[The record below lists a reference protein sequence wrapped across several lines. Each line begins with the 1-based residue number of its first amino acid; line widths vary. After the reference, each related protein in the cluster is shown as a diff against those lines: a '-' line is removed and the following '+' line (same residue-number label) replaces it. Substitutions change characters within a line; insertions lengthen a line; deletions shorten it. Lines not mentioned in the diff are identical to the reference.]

1 MKFILPPLTLA
12 LFGLL
17 AWWLIA
23 IKPEPERRKFKPR
36 QPVVEHMAAER
47 KTLRVYVDAYGSV
60 RPRTSTILLAE
71 TPGLIEAV
79 APFEDTNRSGPSA
92 SFRAGGFFEMGDML
106 VRIED
111 IDIRAAKANAEA
123 LLRTAE
129 LQLEQERALA
139 EQAKSEWELERDW
152 KDAPDLVKRLPQ
164 IRKAEA
170 DAKAAEAR
178 YAQANRNF
186 ERTRVRAPFRG
197 RILETMADVGQRVGG
212 GASPAL
218 AKVYALDIAEVDLS
232 LSRSELRLLNFE
244 EGANGTGTIPEVQIL
259 DEAGKPSHVGK
270 LDRSEGTVDPRTRLT
285 NVVASLKGAFAD
297 PFSQKAIDAP
307 GSLSPGEFVEAR
319 IFGPEVGV
327 FVIPRSAFREKDTLL
342 VINEQNRIEPRK
354 VTSIRQA
361 KDVVWVKDGLQ
372 ENDKVCLT
380 PLDVIS
386 AKMKVKLASQPADF
400 NSSKR

>member
-1 MKFILPPLTLA
+1 M
-12 LFGLL
+12 
-17 AWWLIA
+17 
-23 IKPEPERRKFKPR
+23 KPEPERRKFKPR
-36 QPVVEHMAAER
+36 EPVVEHMVAER
-47 KTLRVYVDAYGSV
+47 KNLRVYVDAYGSV
-60 RPRTSTILLAE
+60 KPRTSTILLAE

-79 APFEDTNRSGPSA
+79 APFEDSNRSGPHA
-92 SFRAGGFFEMGDML
+92 SFRAGGFFEKGDML
-106 VRIED
+106 VKIED
-111 IDIRAAKANAEA
+111 IDLRAARADAEA

-139 EQAKSEWELERDW
+139 EQAKSEWELGRDW

-178 YAQANRNF
+178 LAQAKRNF

-197 RILETMADVGQRVGG
+197 RILETMADIGQRVGG

-232 LSRSELRLLNFE
+232 LSRSELQLLAFE
-244 EGANGTGTIPEVQIL
+244 EGTNGTGHAPEVQIL
-259 DEAGKPSHVGK
+259 DEAGKCTHVGN
-270 LDRSEGTVDPRTRLT
+270 LDRSEGTVDSRTRLT
-285 NVVASLKGAFAD
+285 NVVASLEGAFAD
-297 PFSQKAIDAP
+297 PFVEREIDAP

-354 VTSIRQA
+354 VTSLRQA
-361 KDVVWVKDGLQ
+361 KDFVWVKDGLK

-386 AKMKVKLASQPADF
+386 TKMKVKLASKQVDS
-400 NSSKR
+400 NSSE

>member
-1 MKFILPPLTLA
+1 MKFVLPPITLL

-17 AWWLIA
+17 TWWLIA
-23 IKPEPERRKFKPR
+23 MKPEPERRKFKPR
-36 QPVVEHMAAER
+36 EPVVEHMVAER
-47 KTLRVYVDAYGSV
+47 KNLRVYVDAYGSV
-60 RPRTSTILLAE
+60 KPRTSTILLAE

-79 APFEDTNRSGPSA
+79 APFEDSNRSGPHA
-92 SFRAGGFFEMGDML
+92 SFRAGGFFEKGDML
-106 VRIED
+106 VKIED
-111 IDIRAAKANAEA
+111 IDLRAARADAEA

-139 EQAKSEWELERDW
+139 EQAKSEWELGRDW

-178 YAQANRNF
+178 LAQAKRNF

-197 RILETMADVGQRVGG
+197 RILETMADIGQRVGG

-232 LSRSELRLLNFE
+232 LSRSELQLLAFE
-244 EGANGTGTIPEVQIL
+244 EGTNGTGHAPEVQIL
-259 DEAGKPSHVGK
+259 DEAGKCTHVGN
-270 LDRSEGTVDPRTRLT
+270 LDRSEGTVDSRTRLT
-285 NVVASLKGAFAD
+285 NVVASLEGAFAD
-297 PFSQKAIDAP
+297 PFVEREIDAP

-354 VTSIRQA
+354 VTSLRQA
-361 KDVVWVKDGLQ
+361 KDFVWVKDGLK

-386 AKMKVKLASQPADF
+386 TKMKVKLASKKVDS
-400 NSSKR
+400 NSSQ

>member
-1 MKFILPPLTLA
+1 M
-12 LFGLL
+12 
-17 AWWLIA
+17 
-23 IKPEPERRKFKPR
+23 KPEPERRKFKPR
-36 QPVVEHMAAER
+36 EPVVEHMVAER
-47 KTLRVYVDAYGSV
+47 KNLRVYVDAYGSV
-60 RPRTSTILLAE
+60 KPRTSTILLAE

-79 APFEDTNRSGPSA
+79 APFEDSNRSGPHA
-92 SFRAGGFFEMGDML
+92 SFRAGGFFEKGDML
-106 VRIED
+106 VKIED
-111 IDIRAAKANAEA
+111 IDLRATRADAEA

-139 EQAKSEWELERDW
+139 EQAKSEWELGRDW

-178 YAQANRNF
+178 LAQAKRNF
-186 ERTRVRAPFRG
+186 ERTRVRSPFRG

-232 LSRSELRLLNFE
+232 LSRSELQLLAFE
-244 EGANGTGTIPEVQIL
+244 EGTNGTGHAPEVQIL
-259 DEAGKPSHVGK
+259 DEAGKCTHVGN

-285 NVVASLKGAFAD
+285 NVVASLEGAFAD
-297 PFSQKAIDAP
+297 PFVERESDAP
-307 GSLSPGEFVEAR
+307 VSLSPGEFVEAR

-354 VTSIRQA
+354 VTSLRQA
-361 KDVVWVKDGLQ
+361 KDFVWVKDGLK

-386 AKMKVKLASQPADF
+386 TKMKVKLASKKVDS
-400 NSSKR
+400 NSSQ

>member
-1 MKFILPPLTLA
+1 MKFVLPPITLL

-17 AWWLIA
+17 TWWLIA
-23 IKPEPERRKFKPR
+23 MKPEPERRKFKPR
-36 QPVVEHMAAER
+36 EPVVEHMVAER
-47 KTLRVYVDAYGSV
+47 KNLRVYVDAYGSV
-60 RPRTSTILLAE
+60 KPRTSTILLAE

-79 APFEDTNRSGPSA
+79 APFEDSNRSGPHA
-92 SFRAGGFFEMGDML
+92 SFRAGGFFEKGDML
-106 VRIED
+106 VKIED
-111 IDIRAAKANAEA
+111 IDLRAARADAEA

-139 EQAKSEWELERDW
+139 EQAKSEWELGRDW

-178 YAQANRNF
+178 LAQAKRNF

-232 LSRSELRLLNFE
+232 LSRSELQLLAFE
-244 EGANGTGTIPEVQIL
+244 EGTNGTGHAPEVQIL
-259 DEAGKPSHVGK
+259 DEAGKCTHVGN

-285 NVVASLKGAFAD
+285 NVVANLEGAFAD
-297 PFSQKAIDAP
+297 PFVEKEIDAP

-319 IFGPEVGV
+319 VFGPEVGV

-354 VTSIRQA
+354 VTSLRQA
-361 KDVVWVKDGLQ
+361 KDFVWVKDGLK

-386 AKMKVKLASQPADF
+386 TKMKVKLASKQVDS
-400 NSSKR
+400 NSSQ

>member
-1 MKFILPPLTLA
+1 MKFVLPPITLL

-17 AWWLIA
+17 TWWLIA
-23 IKPEPERRKFKPR
+23 MKPEPERRKFKPR
-36 QPVVEHMAAER
+36 EPVVEHMVAER
-47 KTLRVYVDAYGSV
+47 KNLRVYVDAYGSV
-60 RPRTSTILLAE
+60 KPRTSTILLAE

-79 APFEDTNRSGPSA
+79 APFEDSNRSGPHA
-92 SFRAGGFFEMGDML
+92 SFRAGGFFEKGDML
-106 VRIED
+106 VKIED
-111 IDIRAAKANAEA
+111 IDLRAARADAEA

-139 EQAKSEWELERDW
+139 EQAKSEWELGRDW
-152 KDAPDLVKRLPQ
+152 KNAPDLVKRLPQ

-178 YAQANRNF
+178 LAQAKRNF

-232 LSRSELRLLNFE
+232 LSRSELQLLAFE
-244 EGANGTGTIPEVQIL
+244 EGTNGTGHAPEVQIL
-259 DEAGKPSHVGK
+259 DEAGKCTHVGN

-285 NVVASLKGAFAD
+285 NVVANLEGAFAD
-297 PFSQKAIDAP
+297 PFVEKEIDAP

-319 IFGPEVGV
+319 VFGPEVGV

-354 VTSIRQA
+354 VTSLRQA
-361 KDVVWVKDGLQ
+361 KDFVWVKDGLK

-386 AKMKVKLASQPADF
+386 TKMKVKLASKQVDS
-400 NSSKR
+400 NSSQ

>member
-1 MKFILPPLTLA
+1 M
-12 LFGLL
+12 
-17 AWWLIA
+17 
-23 IKPEPERRKFKPR
+23 KPEPERRKFKPR
-36 QPVVEHMAAER
+36 EPVVEHMVAER
-47 KTLRVYVDAYGSV
+47 KNLRVYVDAYGSV
-60 RPRTSTILLAE
+60 KPRTSTILLAE

-79 APFEDTNRSGPSA
+79 APFEDSNRSGPHA
-92 SFRAGGFFEMGDML
+92 SFRAGGFFEKGDML
-106 VRIED
+106 VKIED
-111 IDIRAAKANAEA
+111 IDLRAARADAEA

-139 EQAKSEWELERDW
+139 EQAKSEWELGRDW
-152 KDAPDLVKRLPQ
+152 KNAPDLVKRLPQ

-178 YAQANRNF
+178 FAQAKRNF

-232 LSRSELRLLNFE
+232 LSRSELQLLAFE
-244 EGANGTGTIPEVQIL
+244 EGTNGTGHAPEVQIL
-259 DEAGKPSHVGK
+259 DEAGKYTHVGN

-285 NVVASLKGAFAD
+285 NVVASLEGAFAD
-297 PFSQKAIDAP
+297 PFVEREIDAP

-319 IFGPEVGV
+319 VFGPKVGV

-354 VTSIRQA
+354 VTSLRQA
-361 KDVVWVKDGLQ
+361 KDFVWVKDGLK

-386 AKMKVKLASQPADF
+386 TKMKVKLASKKVDS
-400 NSSKR
+400 NSSQ

>member
-1 MKFILPPLTLA
+1 M
-12 LFGLL
+12 
-17 AWWLIA
+17 
-23 IKPEPERRKFKPR
+23 KPEPERRKFKPR
-36 QPVVEHMAAER
+36 EPVVEHMVAER
-47 KTLRVYVDAYGSV
+47 KNLRVYVDAYGSV
-60 RPRTSTILLAE
+60 KPRTSTILLAE
-71 TPGLIEAV
+71 TSGLIEAV
-79 APFEDTNRSGPSA
+79 APFEDSNRSGPHA
-92 SFRAGGFFEMGDML
+92 SFRAGGFFEKGDML
-106 VRIED
+106 VKIED
-111 IDIRAAKANAEA
+111 IDLRAARADAEA

-139 EQAKSEWELERDW
+139 EQAKSEWELGRDW

-178 YAQANRNF
+178 LAQAKRNF

-197 RILETMADVGQRVGG
+197 RILETMADIGQRVGG

-232 LSRSELRLLNFE
+232 LSRSELQLLAFE
-244 EGANGTGTIPEVQIL
+244 EGTNGTGHAPEVQIL
-259 DEAGKPSHVGK
+259 DEAGKCTHVGN

-285 NVVASLKGAFAD
+285 NVVANLEGAFAD
-297 PFSQKAIDAP
+297 PFVEREIDAP

-354 VTSIRQA
+354 VTSLRQA
-361 KDVVWVKDGLQ
+361 KDFVWVKDGLK

-386 AKMKVKLASQPADF
+386 TKMKVKLASNQVDS
-400 NSSKR
+400 NSSQ

>member
-1 MKFILPPLTLA
+1 MKFVLPPITLL

-17 AWWLIA
+17 TWWLIA
-23 IKPEPERRKFKPR
+23 MKPEPERRKFKPR
-36 QPVVEHMAAER
+36 EPVVEHMVAER
-47 KTLRVYVDAYGSV
+47 KNLRVYVDAYGSV
-60 RPRTSTILLAE
+60 KPRTSTILLAE

-79 APFEDTNRSGPSA
+79 APFEDSNRSGPHA
-92 SFRAGGFFEMGDML
+92 SFRAGGFFEKGDML
-106 VRIED
+106 VKIED
-111 IDIRAAKANAEA
+111 IDLRAARADAEA

-139 EQAKSEWELERDW
+139 EQAKSEWELGRDW

-178 YAQANRNF
+178 LAQAKRNF

-232 LSRSELRLLNFE
+232 LSRSELQLLAFE
-244 EGANGTGTIPEVQIL
+244 EGTNGTGHAPEVQIL
-259 DEAGKPSHVGK
+259 DEAGKCTHVGN
-270 LDRSEGTVDPRTRLT
+270 LDRSEGTVDSRTRLT
-285 NVVASLKGAFAD
+285 NVVASLEGAFAD
-297 PFSQKAIDAP
+297 PFVEREIDAP

-354 VTSIRQA
+354 VTSLRQA
-361 KDVVWVKDGLQ
+361 KDFVWVKDGLK

-386 AKMKVKLASQPADF
+386 TKMKVKLASKQVDS
-400 NSSKR
+400 NSSE

>member
-1 MKFILPPLTLA
+1 MKFVLPPITLL

-17 AWWLIA
+17 TWWLIA
-23 IKPEPERRKFKPR
+23 MKPEPERRKFKPR
-36 QPVVEHMAAER
+36 EPVVEHMVAER
-47 KTLRVYVDAYGSV
+47 KNLRVYVDAYGSV
-60 RPRTSTILLAE
+60 KPRTSTILLAE

-79 APFEDTNRSGPSA
+79 APFEDSNRSGPHA
-92 SFRAGGFFEMGDML
+92 SFRAGGFFEKGDML
-106 VRIED
+106 VKIED
-111 IDIRAAKANAEA
+111 IDLRAARADAEA

-139 EQAKSEWELERDW
+139 EQAKSEWELGRDW
-152 KDAPDLVKRLPQ
+152 KNAPDLVKRLPQ

-178 YAQANRNF
+178 FAQAKRNF

-232 LSRSELRLLNFE
+232 LSRSELQLLAFE
-244 EGANGTGTIPEVQIL
+244 EGTNGTGHAPEVQIL
-259 DEAGKPSHVGK
+259 DEAGKCTHVGN

-285 NVVASLKGAFAD
+285 NVVANLEGAFAD
-297 PFSQKAIDAP
+297 PFVEKEIDAP

-319 IFGPEVGV
+319 VFGPEVGV

-354 VTSIRQA
+354 VTSLRQA
-361 KDVVWVKDGLQ
+361 KDFVWVKDGLK

-386 AKMKVKLASQPADF
+386 TKMKVKLASKKVDS
-400 NSSKR
+400 NSSQ